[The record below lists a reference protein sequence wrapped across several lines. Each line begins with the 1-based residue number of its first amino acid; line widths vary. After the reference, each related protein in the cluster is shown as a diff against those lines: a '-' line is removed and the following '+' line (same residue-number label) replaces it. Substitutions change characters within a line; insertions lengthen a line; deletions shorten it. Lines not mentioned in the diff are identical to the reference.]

1 MQKALEH
8 QEHAQ
13 HVADHGSK
21 HAALLVALLAALLA
35 VTEQQAK
42 LAEVKVSANA
52 VLAADSWD
60 QFQGKSTR
68 LLMSQDLAQIAD
80 TLDVPTDPAMAA
92 RRMAVVQRL
101 RDDAKRFQDDPK
113 DSKEAIAK
121 RAAEFEGLRDE
132 ALERAH
138 TFDKAA
144 AALELGI
151 VLSTASAITSSKML
165 IRIALVLGVV
175 GLVLGV
181 LGIVDP
187 RLGAW

>member
-101 RDDAKRFQDDPK
+101 RDDAKRFQDDPE